1 MYWFR
6 KYVYLVLSKKLD
18 ETKNFNKTDSFKIK
32 VDKND
37 KNVILNFIQLS
48 IVLQSSVCRFAG
60 DLLDFFSNLRYTTHY
75 MTVS

>member
-18 ETKNFNKTDSFKIK
+18 ETKSLNKTDSFKIK

-37 KNVILNFIQLS
+37 KNVILNFIQLY

-60 DLLDFFSNLRYTTHY
+60 DLLDFLAI
-75 MTVS
+75 

>member
-37 KNVILNFIQLS
+37 KNVILNFL
-48 IVLQSSVCRFAG
+48 
-60 DLLDFFSNLRYTTHY
+60 
-75 MTVS
+75 